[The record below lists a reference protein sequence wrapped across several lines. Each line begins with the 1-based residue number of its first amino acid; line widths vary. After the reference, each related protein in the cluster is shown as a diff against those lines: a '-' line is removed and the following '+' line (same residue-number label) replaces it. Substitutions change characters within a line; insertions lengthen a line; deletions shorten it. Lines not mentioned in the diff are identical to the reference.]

1 MDNSQDIR
9 DLLDGSLSPVLTPE
23 DLISSIGSSST
34 QILDENQL
42 HDVSFASVST
52 INSQS
57 RSTDVQHAASTGFSK
72 ISIKR
77 RLLKGDGEFI
87 LVQHIGNSD
96 VWKKFKNVMH
106 IIPCPDDP
114 DSPEQ
119 SSTDFVAC
127 VSCMELYGKTT
138 STATLGRHKCRMTLS
153 QNTIETYGVFKNK
166 KRLPTHVKDETIN
179 KCVKYCSLDIRPM
192 SAIKGLGFCEI
203 SQFFLDTGA
212 KYGYTDLND
221 ILPHPT
227 TVSRHIISIATKIRK
242 IFFKEVYSLID
253 GKYCASTCDM
263 WTDNYKKNNYMTITI
278 HFIDDQWLLHNRILY
293 TGQYPSHETK
303 TGENIKKFMINAF
316 TQLTEI
322 AEGNNSSELMDNLT
336 FVTDQGTNIVNA
348 LRSFKRLNCSAHLIN
363 TVLRNLFDIKFLS
376 HTDDSGSIPLQPII
390 HLFNECKNLV
400 KFMKSSG
407 KNSQLSTVLVQE
419 VETRWNTRLL
429 MLESIEKSLPEI
441 IKIHGEF
448 FCRLQNINRDLL
460 QSLITFLKIF
470 KNASDELEGDKKPT
484 IQKVV
489 LFKCLIKNNLIK
501 YANLEINNLDEDVEV
516 NIDSIMK
523 ILGNK
528 ALTILDNKFQL
539 SDVHEIAVFL
549 WPKFKMLK
557 MFSEENGERS
567 RILGDIEL
575 RVLKFEIE
583 DGEKRANS
591 VTETNINSN
600 SQELTSKEATM
611 FSEWEDGVDERAQQS
626 IYKYKKELESYREEN
641 YDISDDQILD
651 FCMDIENEQLVKD
664 ALQESYYAPSSS
676 SEEFDDDI
684 NDLDFEVVKNTTEAD
699 NLNGILCLNSD
710 SECDPTVVEID
721 TALNTIEDSGDD
733 LAELLNEPS
742 TSTGKKRSN
751 PSVWKR
757 NVEKKNR
764 VEGTE
769 FISSYNKKI
778 VKKRQI
784 GMDCKCSRK
793 CFSKFND
800 EEKHKTID
808 ILNTIGSK
816 EKQDT
821 YICGLLN
828 VQKIYLYCV
837 VKSKRYGINN
847 IIHRYPEPGHS
858 FLPCD
863 RSFGRIE
870 KIRRKIERVYIP
882 ETYQEMVTKT
892 FKKFQVV
899 KVTQDIYD
907 VYDDNRVDIGKIHR
921 RGIYIAVPQQSSV
934 SPIES
939 RELSLTSLRRP
950 PPELLPVPPPALPL
964 GLPPRAAADVT
975 SRPSC
980 AAEPRATSHSEGH
993 TGTSYITPGQQLS
1006 RGQLP
1011 ATRIQLTV
1019 ARRE

>member
-1 MDNSQDIR
+1 MPNKCFVPGWAGCTSGYLSNTKKLKAKGKYVASMFHPPQNMDNSQDIR
-9 DLLDGSLSPVLTPE
+9 DLLDRSLSPVLTPE
-23 DLISSIGSSST
+23 NLISSIGSSST

-138 STATLGRHKCRMTLS
+138 STATLGRHKCRMTS
-153 QNTIETYGVFKNK
+153 SKNTIETYGVFKNK

-227 TVSRHIISIATKIRK
+227 TVSRHIISTATKIRK
-242 IFFKEVYSLID
+242 IFFKEIYSLID

-293 TGQYPSHETK
+293 TGQYHSHETK

-363 TVLRNLFDIKFLS
+363 TVLRNLFDITFLS
-376 HTDDSGSIPLQPII
+376 HTDDSGSVPLQPII

-501 YANLEINNLDEDVEV
+501 YANLEINNLDENVEV

-575 RVLKFEIE
+575 RLLKFEIE

-611 FSEWEDGVDERAQQS
+611 FSEWEDGVDERAQQL

-651 FCMDIENEQLVKD
+651 FWSKQTLRFPYLSKLARQVLAIP
-664 ALQESYYAPSSS
+664 ASSAS
-676 SEEFDDDI
+676 SERSFSVAGRVIEQRRSCIDGSTVD
-684 NDLDFEVVKNTTEAD
+684 A
-699 NLNGILCLNSD
+699 ILFLNSHF
-710 SECDPTVVEID
+710 S
-721 TALNTIEDSGDD
+721 NT
-733 LAELLNEPS
+733 
-742 TSTGKKRSN
+742 K
-751 PSVWKR
+751 
-757 NVEKKNR
+757 
-764 VEGTE
+764 
-769 FISSYNKKI
+769 
-778 VKKRQI
+778 
-784 GMDCKCSRK
+784 
-793 CFSKFND
+793 
-800 EEKHKTID
+800 
-808 ILNTIGSK
+808 
-816 EKQDT
+816 
-821 YICGLLN
+821 
-828 VQKIYLYCV
+828 
-837 VKSKRYGINN
+837 
-847 IIHRYPEPGHS
+847 
-858 FLPCD
+858 
-863 RSFGRIE
+863 
-870 KIRRKIERVYIP
+870 
-882 ETYQEMVTKT
+882 
-892 FKKFQVV
+892 
-899 KVTQDIYD
+899 
-907 VYDDNRVDIGKIHR
+907 
-921 RGIYIAVPQQSSV
+921 
-934 SPIES
+934 
-939 RELSLTSLRRP
+939 
-950 PPELLPVPPPALPL
+950 
-964 GLPPRAAADVT
+964 
-975 SRPSC
+975 
-980 AAEPRATSHSEGH
+980 
-993 TGTSYITPGQQLS
+993 
-1006 RGQLP
+1006 
-1011 ATRIQLTV
+1011 
-1019 ARRE
+1019 

>member
-9 DLLDGSLSPVLTPE
+9 DLLDRSLSPVLTPE

-138 STATLGRHKCRMTLS
+138 STATLGRHKYRMTLS
-153 QNTIETYGVFKNK
+153 QNTIET
-166 KRLPTHVKDETIN
+166 
-179 KCVKYCSLDIRPM
+179 LDIRPM

-203 SQFFLDTGA
+203 SQFFLDTRA

-227 TVSRHIISIATKIRK
+227 TVSRHIISTATKIRK

-336 FVTDQGTNIVNA
+336 FVTDQGTNI
-348 LRSFKRLNCSAHLIN
+348 
-363 TVLRNLFDIKFLS
+363 
-376 HTDDSGSIPLQPII
+376 
-390 HLFNECKNLV
+390 
-400 KFMKSSG
+400 
-407 KNSQLSTVLVQE
+407 E

-575 RVLKFEIE
+575 RLLKFEIE

-651 FCMDIENEQLVKD
+651 FWSKQ
-664 ALQESYYAPSSS
+664 ALRFPYLSKLARQILAIPASSAS
-676 SEEFDDDI
+676 SERSFSVDGRVIEQRRSCIDGSTVD
-684 NDLDFEVVKNTTEAD
+684 A
-699 NLNGILCLNSD
+699 ILFLNSHF
-710 SECDPTVVEID
+710 S
-721 TALNTIEDSGDD
+721 NT
-733 LAELLNEPS
+733 
-742 TSTGKKRSN
+742 K
-751 PSVWKR
+751 
-757 NVEKKNR
+757 
-764 VEGTE
+764 
-769 FISSYNKKI
+769 
-778 VKKRQI
+778 
-784 GMDCKCSRK
+784 
-793 CFSKFND
+793 
-800 EEKHKTID
+800 
-808 ILNTIGSK
+808 
-816 EKQDT
+816 
-821 YICGLLN
+821 
-828 VQKIYLYCV
+828 
-837 VKSKRYGINN
+837 
-847 IIHRYPEPGHS
+847 
-858 FLPCD
+858 
-863 RSFGRIE
+863 
-870 KIRRKIERVYIP
+870 
-882 ETYQEMVTKT
+882 
-892 FKKFQVV
+892 
-899 KVTQDIYD
+899 
-907 VYDDNRVDIGKIHR
+907 
-921 RGIYIAVPQQSSV
+921 
-934 SPIES
+934 
-939 RELSLTSLRRP
+939 
-950 PPELLPVPPPALPL
+950 
-964 GLPPRAAADVT
+964 
-975 SRPSC
+975 
-980 AAEPRATSHSEGH
+980 
-993 TGTSYITPGQQLS
+993 
-1006 RGQLP
+1006 
-1011 ATRIQLTV
+1011 
-1019 ARRE
+1019 

>member
-1 MDNSQDIR
+1 MQEIESNFNSVIRILGSNHRTSEHPNRQPRGLINAVGRLANILFGVCSDKDAEFFYKNIEDLARSEDKHVHLSQEQIRIVSSVMNNVNSTMHELLADDQKLQKNINKIEEQSRRSVATINVLEIQNTFLEHTAILTVFLNQFAWETQNLQSIVNSALNGLMHTNIYPPSKLIHELKQIQLTLPSTLELPITESHLSIPELFRTSKLSVVYIQQNLVFVTRIPLLSNLRFNLFHNIPLPIPTNKGNIVIIEPQAQYLAISDTNEYHFSLTDDQYEKCETLFSFRLCVNPEAISKFIHQENLPRLKVKNAVHFCASHLTYQRIEIRHWNMDNSQDIR
-9 DLLDGSLSPVLTPE
+9 DLLDRSLSPVLTPE

-77 RLLKGDGEFI
+77 RLLKEM
-87 LVQHIGNSD
+87 
-96 VWKKFKNVMH
+96 NVMH

-138 STATLGRHKCRMTLS
+138 STATLGRHKYRMTSS

-227 TVSRHIISIATKIRK
+227 TVSRHIISTATKIRK

-293 TGQYPSHETK
+293 TGQYPSYETK
-303 TGENIKKFMINAF
+303 TGENIKKCMINAF

-336 FVTDQGTNIVNA
+336 FVTDQGTNI
-348 LRSFKRLNCSAHLIN
+348 
-363 TVLRNLFDIKFLS
+363 
-376 HTDDSGSIPLQPII
+376 
-390 HLFNECKNLV
+390 
-400 KFMKSSG
+400 
-407 KNSQLSTVLVQE
+407 
-419 VETRWNTRLL
+419 
-429 MLESIEKSLPEI
+429 
-441 IKIHGEF
+441 
-448 FCRLQNINRDLL
+448 
-460 QSLITFLKIF
+460 
-470 KNASDELEGDKKPT
+470 
-484 IQKVV
+484 
-489 LFKCLIKNNLIK
+489 
-501 YANLEINNLDEDVEV
+501 INNLDEDVEV

-575 RVLKFEIE
+575 RLLKFEIE

-651 FCMDIENEQLVKD
+651 FWSKQTLRFPYLSKLARQILAIPASSASSERTFSVDGLIMQLKERFTSLNKVFKIFEVIQPNPLINLRNEQTYNSTNKLVEYYDSDLSNALAGQILLFRSCFKEEITKRISIKVIENPSLAKFSEICKACMLFFTLPVTVATAERSFSKLILIKNY
-664 ALQESYYAPSSS
+664 LQSTMCEESILL
-676 SEEFDDDI
+676 EFY
-684 NDLDFEVVKNTTEAD
+684 LLKTTE
-699 NLNGILCLNSD
+699 L
-710 SECDPTVVEID
+710 
-721 TALNTIEDSGDD
+721 
-733 LAELLNEPS
+733 
-742 TSTGKKRSN
+742 
-751 PSVWKR
+751 
-757 NVEKKNR
+757 
-764 VEGTE
+764 
-769 FISSYNKKI
+769 
-778 VKKRQI
+778 
-784 GMDCKCSRK
+784 
-793 CFSKFND
+793 
-800 EEKHKTID
+800 
-808 ILNTIGSK
+808 
-816 EKQDT
+816 
-821 YICGLLN
+821 
-828 VQKIYLYCV
+828 
-837 VKSKRYGINN
+837 
-847 IIHRYPEPGHS
+847 
-858 FLPCD
+858 
-863 RSFGRIE
+863 
-870 KIRRKIERVYIP
+870 
-882 ETYQEMVTKT
+882 
-892 FKKFQVV
+892 
-899 KVTQDIYD
+899 
-907 VYDDNRVDIGKIHR
+907 
-921 RGIYIAVPQQSSV
+921 V
-934 SPIES
+934 S
-939 RELSLTSLRRP
+939 
-950 PPELLPVPPPALPL
+950 
-964 GLPPRAAADVT
+964 
-975 SRPSC
+975 
-980 AAEPRATSHSEGH
+980 
-993 TGTSYITPGQQLS
+993 
-1006 RGQLP
+1006 
-1011 ATRIQLTV
+1011 
-1019 ARRE
+1019 

>member
-1 MDNSQDIR
+1 MMMFANERSQNCCLADRTVQSKYSVEHGSTNIESIMLYITTPRYQCSAYTTTPHIVAVHLYPSIFPLVIHKGQDYVLVQRIRNVLKIPSEFISAKSLLQQKNIFQPNLNLIIDTLKKLPAEFSETLKIFQIINTLPVSTASNERFFSSLKRVKSYLRSSMGERLSDLMVIAVEKEDANKIDLDEAVDRFSKQKNMDNSQDIR
-9 DLLDGSLSPVLTPE
+9 DLLDRSLSPVLTPE

-138 STATLGRHKCRMTLS
+138 STATLGRHKCRMTSS

-227 TVSRHIISIATKIRK
+227 TVSRHIISTATKIRK

-376 HTDDSGSIPLQPII
+376 HTDDSGSVPLQPII

-575 RVLKFEIE
+575 RLLKFEIE

-651 FCMDIENEQLVKD
+651 FWSKQTLRFPYLSKLARQIL
-664 ALQESYYAPSSS
+664 AIPASSAS
-676 SEEFDDDI
+676 SERSFSVAGRVIEQRRSCIDGSTVD
-684 NDLDFEVVKNTTEAD
+684 A
-699 NLNGILCLNSD
+699 ILFLNSHF
-710 SECDPTVVEID
+710 S
-721 TALNTIEDSGDD
+721 NT
-733 LAELLNEPS
+733 
-742 TSTGKKRSN
+742 K
-751 PSVWKR
+751 
-757 NVEKKNR
+757 
-764 VEGTE
+764 
-769 FISSYNKKI
+769 
-778 VKKRQI
+778 
-784 GMDCKCSRK
+784 
-793 CFSKFND
+793 
-800 EEKHKTID
+800 
-808 ILNTIGSK
+808 
-816 EKQDT
+816 
-821 YICGLLN
+821 
-828 VQKIYLYCV
+828 
-837 VKSKRYGINN
+837 
-847 IIHRYPEPGHS
+847 
-858 FLPCD
+858 
-863 RSFGRIE
+863 
-870 KIRRKIERVYIP
+870 
-882 ETYQEMVTKT
+882 
-892 FKKFQVV
+892 
-899 KVTQDIYD
+899 
-907 VYDDNRVDIGKIHR
+907 
-921 RGIYIAVPQQSSV
+921 
-934 SPIES
+934 
-939 RELSLTSLRRP
+939 
-950 PPELLPVPPPALPL
+950 
-964 GLPPRAAADVT
+964 
-975 SRPSC
+975 
-980 AAEPRATSHSEGH
+980 
-993 TGTSYITPGQQLS
+993 
-1006 RGQLP
+1006 
-1011 ATRIQLTV
+1011 
-1019 ARRE
+1019 